1 MNAPGQSPQQALLA
15 ADAETARRLA
25 IAQGDTKTVQA
36 ALQKQYPNGMT
47 DAQFSAFLQNDPT
60 GQKFNADW
68 SAVQRSVSNQLRLAA
83 DGAKDPG
90 DTGSVNAAIAA
101 RARQIKATGKD
112 DPTLDAV
119 VDDSVTQVQSQ
130 SAASRATSEA
140 AFRVEIVSNMPGATS
155 TQVSTAIGAFK
166 QALAH
171 EVALSAAKLHL
182 DNAQAALA
190 ALGKKPIEARRADAG
205 DVNATLAEAKREY
218 GQVQAGNDAA
228 GNSIT
233 PDEQAQAEQAVGQ
246 AHNGEI
252 YSQGNNAPPLAVA
265 GQIGVVSARQTLQHY
280 VATLDPSDPMLSPAE
295 QQLAKTNPIAVAQ
308 IQMSGVRI
316 DPSQIANPWE
326 KHLAQSDPLEYAIY
340 KMTGVDATAV
350 NPNDPRLSATDQTQL
365 HNQQYLQYAMAHAS
379 QGTQQQIGLI
389 LGAGEAVRYDSV
401 KAQVNALT
409 SGTRSTANDQKA
421 LQVLAVN
428 MNQTMLPGAAD
439 ALWQNIGAP
448 KFSASYIQSQ
458 YAALVQ
464 SPGDN
469 ATPAQKSD
477 ATMNAD
483 KVGVWLQQMTKNA
496 PPQFAA
502 LALQTLR
509 HNFNGQWFQ
518 SNSGIPS
525 PTRGKNIYKGLSQA
539 VQTADLQD
547 PSHTEANRMAGWLL
561 DAGNTS
567 ATGKSGNL
575 IYVIQGSAGSGEML
589 FESVRDAMSGGF
601 GTDLSDALNAQIYNA
616 RNVPANNFTQA
627 YQQGS
632 QAAAGKQNSAA
643 AQQSYQNF
651 LNAMPQTLQTYF
663 GDVAKNFGNA
673 PVQFRDG
680 TQLNNFLAAGLN
692 VSPDTVAMP
701 TAKGSDAQAQ
711 GQAQSPLMTAQWL
724 RQAGYAA
731 PQSGGKPVSNEA
743 WAQLIVDGQYALP
756 LDGQAQLLTPQQL
769 AKLLATGQYAHVT
782 PPTDNQGKA
791 MGAQQ
796 IANALSAG
804 KYQIPAA
811 GLVNFSAQS
820 TLDGRHAVPVD
831 IYGKPL
837 TEGAL
842 LHQISIGTY
851 QGENLYAHN
860 PKLQQIVNPIAKELQ
875 KTAGVS
881 LPGQSSAGGTGPVLT
896 VSLIPTFY
904 ASNGVGASPSAL
916 FSEKDRDGHTKLID
930 DRGWRYDDLNDY
942 QHNNAL
948 AGGKLYVPTWLK
960 NGNTAPG
967 AGIELASYSPGGSP
981 GASGGAGASYTDV
994 ASHKTSFGQE
1004 VESVVDGIATVATVA
1019 AGVGLMFTGV
1029 GSIAGASLLGVT
1041 AAGMGWGAY
1050 RSFDDLANLGEHG
1063 QAINPFA
1070 GGKATQD
1077 WMMGTVSLVAMGAS
1091 GLAFKGARV
1100 VALANGMEQ
1109 AGADPAAVEAVRASA
1124 RSWEGAARLTNLP
1137 AMAGGGYMSVKQGAS
1152 LMQNWGALSGGQKW
1166 WQAAQMAL
1174 NLVPF
1179 AVDKT
1184 IVSQRNALAA
1194 SNPNAATVPA
1204 VGAPGEA
1211 FAPPG
1216 DEALT
1221 QAAAVGLAGN
1231 ALAKLGNQGEQN
1243 QSGQGQQ
1250 SAQGQDAVAGIGGRD
1265 GAQGNQGGLHSFVKP
1280 NALNAQDALLTLP
1293 PGKRAA
1299 AGGGQG
1305 AAPAAYELNPS
1316 LAVTPEDNWRQGL
1329 MDLANPLH
1337 SGVLDQYPSPATLQA
1352 IAGIDPVELYPA
1364 LRSVGV
1370 SDETA
1375 RGLAAQVSSMAAP
1388 PPGSYE
1394 IPAATRANPL
1404 ALATVMS
1411 IVLRTHGR
1419 INGATYVVFPHDLDP
1434 AQRGLNSSNASQ
1446 TAMQADKLLE
1456 EIDLASRNALP
1467 PTRYG
1472 SLADARMVAN
1482 ASPSY
1487 GVAMVDGSA
1496 VGQNGAVLSH
1506 DVIATIG
1513 AGGLS
1518 PGPKQIGINPGYVK
1532 PIRFSYPSAGRAS
1545 APPPVEIDPATGGW
1559 LVPDDVRQHGPLMNE
1574 FVTGLLNSGGRLA
1587 GTHYALFSQNGGIDP
1602 ALAIGEQADEV
1613 EHFRNFDA
1621 LARAIDTSQQHG
1633 PNAGQGDAN
1642 NNGYRPR
1649 LAAIV
1654 DDSGR
1659 VVATLYR
1666 DPAKGRWLA
1675 TFLSDYTGNVSV
1687 AYPDNFEAG
1696 KPLIRGDGVDAIN
1709 ALTGEGPT
1717 QLVSYPRRAADLSV
1731 LFSANTDQQN
1741 RLSGSDAS
1749 GNPRAS
1755 LLPAPPGYFIVEQHS
1770 NPMGF
1775 VSRSG
1780 GVLEPEAEAALIIG
1794 AGWDGKA
1801 PILFYSCAPSTQI
1814 DAGGGHLIPTPVIQR
1829 VTDALQQLYPL
1840 MRGKPVDEGFHTI
1853 AANSLVGVDLLSSAN
1868 VAPYTVDVHVASQE
1882 AWQNSPAV
1890 ASWLDQQQVSIIG
1903 TGNLRFSRFYP
1914 SLPVVKADEPGTGLT
1929 DPPAGAIA
1937 IPMSLGPG
1945 SGGAHEPP
1953 RGQAV
1958 VPSGK
1963 PPMRGYEIPA
1973 ETRADP
1979 LALAT
1984 VISAVLRSYGRIE
1997 GATYGVFAP
2006 DDLDP
2011 AQHGLSSSYGSLDEA
2026 RSAANV
2032 SDGIAIVDSSA
2043 VDVSGEVPPQG
2054 VIATIR
2060 PGGLSLAPDQID
2072 VNPGYAKPISFAYPF
2087 EGRSRTQPPV
2097 EIDPAT
2103 GGWLVPDDVRHN
2115 GAVMDELITG
2125 LLNSGGRLAGTHYA
2139 VGGASGHGDS
2149 AHLLHDQ
2156 AGNIEHFHN
2165 IDALAR
2171 AIDASQQPGSNGGQ
2185 YGVNTIGSQSTPT
2198 IAIVDDSGR
2207 TVATAYRDTAR
2218 NRWVASFMDDYEG
2231 NVAVA
2236 YPGNFE
2242 AGKPLIRGNGIDAIN
2257 APAGVGRTQLAS
2269 YPRREPDLPV
2279 YVTLDT
2285 FTENWMVGRDRSGN
2299 PNPLQLPAPPGY
2311 FVVSQHASP
2320 NEFIYRDPQQTL
2332 TPEAE
2337 AALIIG
2343 AGWDG
2348 KTPILF
2354 YSCGPGAQIDEG
2366 GGQLILAPLIQRVTD
2381 SLHQLYPLMRGTP
2394 VDAGFHTIA
2403 ANSPVMYYLLQD
2415 EGGYTVDVRVA
2426 PREEWQNGAE
2436 LASWREQQYSII
2448 DTGDLRFSRFYPSLP
2463 VVKGDSA
2470 GSAGSPTGTQA
2481 AVSALDPVRMTNAL
2495 LDVGVSEDT
2504 AQAFVA
2510 QLNQAAHS
2518 GGPGPL
2524 DPVRSVNVTAA
2535 DTPGWAMPFDPRERA
2550 RLGLEYTART
2560 EDSTFTAFT
2569 RADKD
2574 VDLYIDVDA
2583 REGGRSDDWARVT
2596 NILSFYRGHLPKGG
2610 GSRLL
2615 VSLLDHF
2622 NLTPAPGGQI
2632 VFEGI
2637 VNKATK
2643 NAFANGTDPAQ
2654 TPLAISLTRALG
2666 AWGLDVE
2673 QFRFTTDKHGSLSLV
2688 AQLRNAGTP
2697 GMLPLR
2703 VDVPWRD
2710 APLSSPNLSYL
2721 PSWIPA
2727 RLPVP
2732 GGPDAY
2738 YTVQALGVDAG
2749 IVFDQNGDELSP
2761 DRLAQDINLDGGSLP
2776 RRPILLAS
2784 DYAGSGGPQAYA
2796 QQLADILGTEVLAP
2810 DFALSL
2816 GEDQAVNM
2824 TGDGNWY
2831 RFTPAVV

>member
-25 IAQGDTKTVQA
+25 IAQGDTKALQA

-68 SAVQRSVSNQLRLAA
+68 SAVQRSVSNELRLAA

-90 DTGSVNAAIAA
+90 DASSVNAAIAA
-101 RARQIKATGKD
+101 RAKQIKATGKD

-140 AFRVEIVSNMPGATS
+140 AFRMEIVGNRPGATPAQMS
-155 TQVSTAIGAFK
+155 VASAAMN

-171 EVALSAAKLHL
+171 EVALAAAKLHL

-190 ALGKKPIEARRADAG
+190 ALAKEPLGARRADEA
-205 DVNATLAEAKREY
+205 DVNSALAEAKREY
-218 GQVQAGNDAA
+218 ARVQAGDDLA
-228 GNSIT
+228 GNSVT

-252 YSQGNNAPPLAVA
+252 YSQGDNAPPLVLA

-295 QQLAKTNPIAVAQ
+295 QQLAQTNPIAVAQ

-316 DPSQIANPWE
+316 DPSQISNPWE

-350 NPNDPRLSATDQTQL
+350 NPNDPRLSATDQTEL
-365 HNQQYLQYAMAHAS
+365 HNQQYLQYALAHAS

-421 LQVLAVN
+421 LQILATN

-483 KVGVWLQQMTKNA
+483 KVGLWLQQMTKNA

-525 PTRGKNIYKGLSQA
+525 PTRGEELYKGLSQA
-539 VQTADLQD
+539 VQVADQQD
-547 PSHTEANRMAGWLL
+547 PSHAEANRMAGWLL
-561 DAGNTS
+561 DAGNTT
-567 ATGKSGNL
+567 ATGKAGTL
-575 IYVIQGSAGSGEML
+575 IYAIQGSAGSGMML
-589 FESVRDAMSGGF
+589 FQSVRDAMSGGY
-601 GTDLSDALNAQIYNA
+601 GTDLSDALNAQIYNSK
-616 RNVPANNFTQA
+616 NVPANNFTQA

-731 PQSGGKPVSNEA
+731 PQSGGKPVTDA
-743 WAQLIVDGQYALP
+743 VWAQLIVNGQYALP

-782 PPTDNQGKA
+782 PPTDGQGKA
-791 MGAQQ
+791 LSAQQ

-804 KYQIPAA
+804 KYPIPAA
-811 GLVNFSAQS
+811 GLVNFSAQA

-837 TEGAL
+837 SEGEL

-875 KTAGVS
+875 TTAGVS
-881 LPGQSSAGGTGPVLT
+881 LPGQSSAGGTGAVLT

-916 FSEKDRDGHTKLID
+916 FSAKDRDGHTKLID

-942 QHNNAL
+942 QHSNAL

-960 NGNTAPG
+960 NGNAAPG
-967 AGIELASYSPGGSP
+967 SDIELASYSPGSNAGPS
-981 GASGGAGASYTDV
+981 GNASASYAEV

-1004 VESVVDGIATVATVA
+1004 VESAMDGIATVATVA

-1029 GSIAGASLLGVT
+1029 GSVAGASLLGVT

-1077 WMMGTVSLVAMGAS
+1077 WMTGTVSLVAMGAS

-1100 VALANGMEQ
+1100 AALANGMEQ

-1137 AMAGGGYMSVKQGAS
+1137 AMAGGGYMSLRQGAS
-1152 LMQNWGALSGGQKW
+1152 LVQNWGALSGGQKW

-1184 IVSQRNALAA
+1184 IVSQRDALAA

-1204 VGAPGEA
+1204 AGGPGEA
-1211 FAPPG
+1211 FTPPG

-1231 ALAKLGNQGEQN
+1231 ALARLENQAGQN

-1305 AAPAAYELNPS
+1305 AAPAAYDLNPS
-1316 LAVTPEDNWRQGL
+1316 LPVAPEDSWRQGL

-1337 SGVLDQYPSPATLQA
+1337 SGVLDQYPSPAMLNA
-1352 IAGIDPVELYPA
+1352 IAGINPAELYPA
-1364 LRSVGV
+1364 LRSAGV

-1375 RGLAAQVSSMAAP
+1375 RTLAAQVSSMAAP

-1394 IPAATRANPL
+1394 FPAATRADPL
-1404 ALATVMS
+1404 ELATVMS

-1419 INGATYVVFPHDLDP
+1419 IDGATYVVFPHDLDP

-1446 TAMQADKLLE
+1446 TATQADKLLE

-1496 VGQNGAVLSH
+1496 VGQNGAVLPQ

-1513 AGGLS
+1513 PGGLS
-1518 PGPKQIGINPGYVK
+1518 PGAKQIGINPGYVK
-1532 PIRFSYPSAGRAS
+1532 PIRFSYPFAGRAS

-1559 LVPDDVRQHGPLMNE
+1559 LVPGYVRQNGPLMNE

-1587 GTHYALFSQNGGIDP
+1587 GTHYALFSPNGRLDP
-1602 ALAIGEQADEV
+1602 ALAIDPQAGEV
-1613 EHFRNFDA
+1613 EHFDNLDA
-1621 LARAIDTSQQHG
+1621 LAHAIDTSRQQG
-1633 PNAGQGDAN
+1633 SSGGQGDAN
-1642 NNGYRPR
+1642 SSRYRPR
-1649 LAAIV
+1649 LAVIV
-1654 DDSGR
+1654 DDLGR
-1659 VVATLYR
+1659 MLATLHLDSAR
-1666 DPAKGRWLA
+1666 NHWLA
-1675 TFLSDYTGNVSV
+1675 GFLGDYNGSVSV

-1696 KPLIRGDGVDAIN
+1696 KPLIRGNGVDAIN
-1709 ALTGEGPT
+1709 ALTEDGPT
-1717 QLVSYPRRAADLSV
+1717 QLASYPRRKADLSV
-1731 LFSANTDQQN
+1731 FSSSETDPRN
-1741 RLSGSDAS
+1741 PLSGGDES
-1749 GNPRAS
+1749 GKPGDS
-1755 LLPAPPGYFIVEQHS
+1755 LLPAPPGYFIVNQHA

-1775 VSRSG
+1775 LNRSR
-1780 GVLEPEAEAALIIG
+1780 GVLTPEDEAALIIG

-1801 PILFYSCAPSTQI
+1801 PILFYACAPGAQI
-1814 DAGGGHLIPTPVIQR
+1814 DVGGGQLIPTPVIQR
-1829 VTDALQQLYPL
+1829 VSDALQQLYPL
-1840 MRGKPVDEGFHTI
+1840 MRGKPVDAGFHTL
-1853 AANSLVGVDLLSSAN
+1853 AANSLVGAITIPKASGEPYW
-1868 VAPYTVDVHVASQE
+1868 VAARVASQE
-1882 AWQNSPAV
+1882 VWQNSPAV
-1890 ASWLDQQQVSIIG
+1890 AAWLAQPQTSLVG
-1903 TGNLRFSRFYP
+1903 TGPLRFSRFYP
-1914 SLPVVKADEPGTGLT
+1914 SLPIVKADEPG
-1929 DPPAGAIA
+1929 
-1937 IPMSLGPG
+1937 
-1945 SGGAHEPP
+1945 
-1953 RGQAV
+1953 
-1958 VPSGK
+1958 
-1963 PPMRGYEIPA
+1963 
-1973 ETRADP
+1973 
-1979 LALAT
+1979 
-1984 VISAVLRSYGRIE
+1984 
-1997 GATYGVFAP
+1997 
-2006 DDLDP
+2006 
-2011 AQHGLSSSYGSLDEA
+2011 
-2026 RSAANV
+2026 
-2032 SDGIAIVDSSA
+2032 
-2043 VDVSGEVPPQG
+2043 
-2054 VIATIR
+2054 
-2060 PGGLSLAPDQID
+2060 
-2072 VNPGYAKPISFAYPF
+2072 
-2087 EGRSRTQPPV
+2087 
-2097 EIDPAT
+2097 
-2103 GGWLVPDDVRHN
+2103 
-2115 GAVMDELITG
+2115 
-2125 LLNSGGRLAGTHYA
+2125 
-2139 VGGASGHGDS
+2139 
-2149 AHLLHDQ
+2149 
-2156 AGNIEHFHN
+2156 
-2165 IDALAR
+2165 
-2171 AIDASQQPGSNGGQ
+2171 
-2185 YGVNTIGSQSTPT
+2185 
-2198 IAIVDDSGR
+2198 
-2207 TVATAYRDTAR
+2207 
-2218 NRWVASFMDDYEG
+2218 
-2231 NVAVA
+2231 
-2236 YPGNFE
+2236 
-2242 AGKPLIRGNGIDAIN
+2242 
-2257 APAGVGRTQLAS
+2257 
-2269 YPRREPDLPV
+2269 
-2279 YVTLDT
+2279 
-2285 FTENWMVGRDRSGN
+2285 
-2299 PNPLQLPAPPGY
+2299 
-2311 FVVSQHASP
+2311 
-2320 NEFIYRDPQQTL
+2320 
-2332 TPEAE
+2332 
-2337 AALIIG
+2337 
-2343 AGWDG
+2343 
-2348 KTPILF
+2348 
-2354 YSCGPGAQIDEG
+2354 
-2366 GGQLILAPLIQRVTD
+2366 
-2381 SLHQLYPLMRGTP
+2381 
-2394 VDAGFHTIA
+2394 
-2403 ANSPVMYYLLQD
+2403 
-2415 EGGYTVDVRVA
+2415 
-2426 PREEWQNGAE
+2426 
-2436 LASWREQQYSII
+2436 
-2448 DTGDLRFSRFYPSLP
+2448 
-2463 VVKGDSA
+2463 
-2470 GSAGSPTGTQA
+2470 
-2481 AVSALDPVRMTNAL
+2481 
-2495 LDVGVSEDT
+2495 
-2504 AQAFVA
+2504 
-2510 QLNQAAHS
+2510 
-2518 GGPGPL
+2518 
-2524 DPVRSVNVTAA
+2524 
-2535 DTPGWAMPFDPRERA
+2535 
-2550 RLGLEYTART
+2550 
-2560 EDSTFTAFT
+2560 
-2569 RADKD
+2569 
-2574 VDLYIDVDA
+2574 
-2583 REGGRSDDWARVT
+2583 
-2596 NILSFYRGHLPKGG
+2596 
-2610 GSRLL
+2610 
-2615 VSLLDHF
+2615 
-2622 NLTPAPGGQI
+2622 
-2632 VFEGI
+2632 
-2637 VNKATK
+2637 
-2643 NAFANGTDPAQ
+2643 
-2654 TPLAISLTRALG
+2654 
-2666 AWGLDVE
+2666 
-2673 QFRFTTDKHGSLSLV
+2673 
-2688 AQLRNAGTP
+2688 
-2697 GMLPLR
+2697 
-2703 VDVPWRD
+2703 
-2710 APLSSPNLSYL
+2710 
-2721 PSWIPA
+2721 
-2727 RLPVP
+2727 
-2732 GGPDAY
+2732 
-2738 YTVQALGVDAG
+2738 
-2749 IVFDQNGDELSP
+2749 
-2761 DRLAQDINLDGGSLP
+2761 
-2776 RRPILLAS
+2776 
-2784 DYAGSGGPQAYA
+2784 
-2796 QQLADILGTEVLAP
+2796 
-2810 DFALSL
+2810 
-2816 GEDQAVNM
+2816 
-2824 TGDGNWY
+2824 
-2831 RFTPAVV
+2831 

>member
-1 MNAPGQSPQQALLA
+1 MNAPGQSTQQALLA
-15 ADAETARRLA
+15 AAAETARRLA
-25 IAQGDTKTVQA
+25 IAQADTKAVQT

-68 SAVQRSVSNQLRLAA
+68 SAVQRSVSNELRLAA
-83 DGAKDPG
+83 DAARDPG
-90 DTGSVNAAIAA
+90 DTSSVNAAIAA
-101 RARQIKATGKD
+101 QAKQIKATGKD

-119 VDDSVTQVQSQ
+119 VDDSLTQVQSQ

-140 AFRVEIVSNMPGATS
+140 AFRVEVVGNSPGATPAQMS
-155 TQVSTAIGAFK
+155 VASAAMN

-171 EVALSAAKLHL
+171 EVALAAAKLHL

-190 ALGKKPIEARRADAG
+190 ALAKEPLGARRADEG
-205 DVNATLAEAKREY
+205 DVNSALAEAKREY
-218 GQVQAGNDAA
+218 ARVQAGDDLA
-228 GNSIT
+228 GNSVT
-233 PDEQAQAEQAVGQ
+233 PDEQTQAEQAVGQ

-252 YSQGNNAPPLAVA
+252 YSQGDNAPPLVLA

-295 QQLAKTNPIAVAQ
+295 QQLAQTNPIAVAQ

-316 DPSQIANPWE
+316 DPSQISNPWE
-326 KHLAQSDPLEYAIY
+326 KNLAQSDPLEYAIY
-340 KMTGVDATAV
+340 KMTGVNATAV
-350 NPNDPRLSATDQTQL
+350 NPDDPSLSATDQTEL

-379 QGTQQQIGLI
+379 PDTQQQIGLI

-409 SGTRSTANDQKA
+409 SGARSTANDQKA
-421 LQVLAVN
+421 LQVLATN
-428 MNQTMLPGAAD
+428 MSQALLPGEAD

-458 YAALVQ
+458 YAALIQ
-464 SPGDN
+464 SPGQN
-469 ATPAQKSD
+469 ATPAQKND

-483 KVGVWLQQMTKNA
+483 KVGVWLQQVTKNA

-509 HNFNGQWFQ
+509 QNFNGQWFE
-518 SNSGIPS
+518 SNSGMPDAM
-525 PTRGKNIYKGLSQA
+525 RGEDIYKGLSQA
-539 VQTADLQD
+539 VQVADQQD
-547 PSHTEANRMAGWLL
+547 PSHAEANKMAAWLL
-561 DAGNTS
+561 DAGNTT
-567 ATGKSGNL
+567 ATGKSGTL
-575 IYVIQGSAGSGEML
+575 IYVIQGSAGSGMML
-589 FESVRDAMSGGF
+589 FQSVRDAMSGGY

-616 RNVPANNFTQA
+616 KNVPANNFTQA
-627 YQQGS
+627 YQLGAQE
-632 QAAAGKQNSAA
+632 AAGKQNAQY
-643 AQQSYQNF
+643 AQQSYQSF
-651 LNAMPQTLQTYF
+651 LQAAPATLQAYFNDIGQHYGTGASQF
-663 GDVAKNFGNA
+663 GDT
-673 PVQFRDG
+673 
-680 TQLNNFLAAGLN
+680 TQLDNFIAAGLN
-692 VSPDTVAMP
+692 MAPDTIAMP
-701 TAKGSDAQAQ
+701 TVPGANGQPA
-711 GQAQSPLMTAQWL
+711 QAQSPLMAAQWL

-743 WAQLIVDGQYALP
+743 WAQLIVNGQYALP
-756 LDGQAQLLTPQQL
+756 LSGQAQLLTPQQL
-769 AKLLATGQYAHVT
+769 AKLLATGQYAHVA

-791 MGAQQ
+791 MSEQQ
-796 IANALSAG
+796 IAQALSAG
-804 KYQIPAA
+804 KYQIPAG

-875 KTAGVS
+875 TTAGVS
-881 LPGQSSAGGTGPVLT
+881 LPGQSSAGGTGAVLT

-916 FSEKDRDGHTKLID
+916 FSAKDRDGHTKLID
-930 DRGWRYDDLNDY
+930 DRGWRYDNLNDY
-942 QHNNAL
+942 QHSNAL

-960 NGNTAPG
+960 NGNAAPG
-967 AGIELASYSPGGSP
+967 SDIELASYSPGSSA
-981 GASGGAGASYTDV
+981 GASGNASASYAEV

-1004 VESVVDGIATVATVA
+1004 VESAMDGIATVATVA

-1029 GSIAGASLLGVT
+1029 GSVAGASLLGVM

-1077 WMMGTVSLVAMGAS
+1077 WMTGTVSLVAMGAS

-1100 VALANGMEQ
+1100 AALANGMEQ
-1109 AGADPAAVEAVRASA
+1109 AGADPAAVDAVRASA

-1137 AMAGGGYMSVKQGAS
+1137 AMAGGGYMSLKQGAS
-1152 LMQNWGALSGGQKW
+1152 LVQNWSALSSGQKW
-1166 WQAAQMAL
+1166 WQAAQMAM

-1194 SNPNAATVPA
+1194 SNPNAAMVPA

-1211 FAPPG
+1211 FTPRG
-1216 DEALT
+1216 SGEIT
-1221 QAAAVGLAGN
+1221 QAAAMGVAGN
-1231 ALAKLGNQGEQN
+1231 VIARLENQTGQN

-1250 SAQGQDAVAGIGGRD
+1250 SEQGQDAVAGIGGRD
-1265 GAQGNQGGLHSFVKP
+1265 GAHGNQGGLHSFVKP
-1280 NALNAQDALLTLP
+1280 NALNLQDALLTLP

-1299 AGGGQG
+1299 GGGQG
-1305 AAPAAYELNPS
+1305 GVPAAYDLNPS
-1316 LAVTPEDNWRQGL
+1316 VPVTPEDGWRQGL

-1337 SGVLDQYPSPATLQA
+1337 SGVLDQYPSPTTLQA
-1352 IAGIDPVELYPA
+1352 IAGINPAELHPA

-1375 RGLAAQVSSMAAP
+1375 RALTAQVSSIAAP

-1394 IPAATRANPL
+1394 IPAATRSNPL
-1404 ALATVMS
+1404 ELATVMS
-1411 IVLRTHGR
+1411 LVLRTHGR
-1419 INGATYVVFPHDLDP
+1419 IDGATYVVYSNDLDP

-1446 TAMQADKLLE
+1446 TATQADKLLE

-1496 VGQNGAVLSH
+1496 VGQNGQVLPQ
-1506 DVIATIG
+1506 DVIATVG
-1513 AGGLS
+1513 PGGLS
-1518 PGPKQIGINPGYVK
+1518 PGPKQIGINTGYVK
-1532 PIRFSYPSAGRAS
+1532 PIRFSYPFAGRAS

-1559 LVPDDVRQHGPLMNE
+1559 LVPGEVRQNAPLMNE

-1587 GTHYALFSQNGGIDP
+1587 GTHYALFSPKGRIDP
-1602 ALAIGEQADEV
+1602 AHAIGDQADEV
-1613 EHFRNFDA
+1613 EHFGNLDA
-1621 LARAIDTSQQHG
+1621 LARAIDTSPQQG
-1633 PNAGQGDAN
+1633 SSGGQGDAN
-1642 NNGYRPR
+1642 NNRYRPR

-1659 VVATLYR
+1659 MVATLYR
-1666 DPAKGRWLA
+1666 DPVRNRWLA
-1675 TFLSDYTGNVSV
+1675 GFLGDYSANVSV

-1696 KPLIRGDGVDAIN
+1696 KPLIRGNGIDAIN
-1709 ALTGEGPT
+1709 ALTGDGPT
-1717 QLVSYPRRAADLSV
+1717 QLASYPRRGADLSV
-1731 LFSANTDQQN
+1731 VSSANTDPQN
-1741 RLSGSDAS
+1741 RVPGSDES
-1749 GNPRAS
+1749 GNAS

-1770 NPMGF
+1770 NPIGF
-1775 VSRSG
+1775 VNRSDA
-1780 GVLEPEAEAALIIG
+1780 VLIPEAEAALIIG

-1814 DAGGGHLIPTPVIQR
+1814 DPGGDQLIPTPVIQR
-1829 VTDALQQLYPL
+1829 VTDALQRLYPL
-1840 MRGKPVDEGFHTI
+1840 MRGKPVDAGFHTI
-1853 AANSLVGVDLLSSAN
+1853 AANSLVDIDTVSSAN
-1868 VAPYTVDVHVASQE
+1868 VAPYATEVHVASQE

-1890 ASWLDQQQVSIIG
+1890 ATWLSQRQVSIID
-1903 TGNLRFSRFYP
+1903 TGDLRFSRFYP
-1914 SLPVVKADEPGTGLT
+1914 SLPIVKADEPGAGLT
-1929 DPPAGAIA
+1929 DPPGGAIA
-1937 IPMSLGPG
+1937 VPMSLGPS
-1945 SGGAHEPP
+1945 SGDAHVPTQPP
-1953 RGQAV
+1953 ARNQPAEWPV
-1958 VPSGK
+1958 A
-1963 PPMRGYEIPA
+1963 PPMRSYEIPA
-1973 ETRADP
+1973 ETRANP
-1979 LALAT
+1979 VALAK

-1997 GATYGVFAP
+1997 GVTYGVFAP
-2006 DDLDP
+2006 DAQDP
-2011 AQHGLSSSYGSLDEA
+2011 AQHGLSSSYGSLGEA
-2026 RSAANV
+2026 RWIANESHGV
-2032 SDGIAIVDSSA
+2032 AIVDSSA
-2043 VDVSGEVPPQG
+2043 VGVDGVVPPQS

-2060 PGGLSLAPDQID
+2060 PGGLPLTPDQID
-2072 VNPGYAKPISFAYPF
+2072 VNPRCAMPIRFAYPF
-2087 EGRSRTQPPV
+2087 EGRAGTKPAV
-2097 EIDPAT
+2097 EIDAAT
-2103 GGWLVPDDVRHN
+2103 GGWLVPDDVRQN

-2139 VGGASGHGDS
+2139 LDDPAGDT
-2149 AHLLHDQ
+2149 
-2156 AGNIEHFHN
+2156 EHVDEL
-2165 IDALAR
+2165 DALAR
-2171 AIDASQQPGSNGGQ
+2171 TIDASRQPGASGGQ
-2185 YGVNTIGSQSTPT
+2185 YGANNIGNQSNP
-2198 IAIVDDSGR
+2198 
-2207 TVATAYRDTAR
+2207 TVAVVDGSGQTVASAYRDTAG
-2218 NRWVASFMDDYEG
+2218 NRWVARFMDDYEG
-2231 NVAVA
+2231 NVSVA

-2242 AGKPLIRGNGIDAIN
+2242 AGKPLIRGNDIDAIN
-2257 APAGVGRTQLAS
+2257 ASAGGGRTQLAS

-2285 FTENWMVGRDRSGN
+2285 FLENWMVGRDRSGN
-2299 PNPLQLPAPPGY
+2299 PNPLLLPAPPGY
-2311 FVVSQHASP
+2311 FVVSQHANP
-2320 NEFIYRDPQQTL
+2320 NEFFYHDPAQTL
-2332 TPEAE
+2332 TPEDE

-2348 KTPILF
+2348 KAPILF
-2354 YSCGPGAQIDEG
+2354 YSCGPGAQTDEG
-2366 GGQLILAPLIQRVTD
+2366 GGQMILAPVIQRVTD
-2381 SLHQLYPLMRGTP
+2381 ALQQLYPLMRGKP

-2403 ANSPVMYYLLQD
+2403 ANSPVIYYLLQD
-2415 EGGYTVDVRVA
+2415 EGGYSVDVRVA

-2463 VVKGDSA
+2463 IVKDGDTRAA
-2470 GSAGSPTGTQA
+2470 GSATGTQA
-2481 AVSALDPVRMTNAL
+2481 AVSALDPVRMKNAL
-2495 LDVGVSEDT
+2495 LDAGVSEDT
-2504 AQAFVA
+2504 ALALAA
-2510 QLNQAAHS
+2510 QLKPAAHGS
-2518 GGPGPL
+2518 DVGSL
-2524 DPVRSVNVTAA
+2524 VRPVNVSTA
-2535 DTPGWAMPFDPRERA
+2535 DTPGWAMPFGPQEHAD
-2550 RLGLEYTART
+2550 LGLEYGRSEESWLTAYPG
-2560 EDSTFTAFT
+2560 
-2569 RADKD
+2569 ADD
-2574 VDLYIDVDA
+2574 VAGLYVAVDH
-2583 REGGRSDDWARVT
+2583 REGARSDNWARAT
-2596 NILSFYRGHLPKGG
+2596 DILSFYRGDLPKGT

-2622 NLTPAPGGQI
+2622 NLAPAPGGRI
-2632 VFEGI
+2632 VVDGVTNQLTED
-2637 VNKATK
+2637 
-2643 NAFANGTDPAQ
+2643 AFANGTDPAQ

-2673 QFRFTTDKHGSLSLV
+2673 QFRFETDKYGSLSLV

-2703 VDVPWRD
+2703 VEVPWRD

-2738 YTVQALGVDAG
+2738 YTVQALGAHAG
-2749 IVFDQNGDELSP
+2749 TVFDQNGDELSP
-2761 DRLAQDINLDGGSLP
+2761 DRLAHDINLDGGSL
-2776 RRPILLAS
+2776 RRLPVLLAS
-2784 DYAGSGGPQAYA
+2784 DYAGFGGPQAYA
-2796 QQLADILGTEVLAP
+2796 QQLADILGSEVLAP

-2816 GEDQAVNM
+2816 GEDQTVNM
-2824 TGDGNWY
+2824 TGDGSWY
-2831 RFTPAVV
+2831 RFTPAPNTQVV